1 MKTRYKFLFSAFAF
15 ITGLVCLN
23 KINVFAK
30 DISSTE
36 TTPPVIDNDNS
47 GDDNDYT
54 KDEDISIEPVTP
66 TIYKN
71 QDAINYYNE
80 QKYNENLDDLVEYYA
95 KQNIVLDRDCYNQKG
110 GKNYGSCLVLT
121 QEYFNDNVKKLLDFK
136 DYLIANKN
144 SIAQLFTYFFNGLKN
159 NGVLNS
165 DGSVNSS
172 FAEGMYSF
180 GKDLEDVIQNNMKDP
195 TLDNNSDSDKEEQL
209 PDNET
214 DEAEDNS
221 TQN

>member
-54 KDEDISIEPVTP
+54 EDEDISIEPVTP

-110 GKNYGSCLVLT
+110 GKSYGSCLVLT

-136 DYLIANKN
+136 DYLIANKD